1 MNGGYLLSPLA
12 QADLSDIWDYSYNLW
27 GADQAD
33 AYVLAIHEACEG
45 LVTAI
50 ANGRIAGQSAEHIRT
65 GYRKQIVGSHLVF
78 FTCKLMGAVDVV
90 RILNQRMDVVAHLRN

>member
-1 MNGGYLLSPLA
+1 MSSSYVLSPLA
-12 QADLSDIWDYSYNLW
+12 QADLSDIWDYSYAQW

-45 LVTAI
+45 LVKVM
-50 ANGRIAGQSAEHIRT
+50 ANGRLAGQSAEHIRV
-65 GYRKQIVGSHLVF
+65 GYRKQMVGSHLVF

-90 RILNQRMDVVAHLRN
+90 RILNQRMDVAAHL